1 MFQVL
6 VRTAGYADW
15 SRSDVHVAATR
26 CGDPIGVSLTAKL
39 QR

>member
-1 MFQVL
+1 VL

-15 SRSDVHVAATR
+15 SRSNVHVGATS
-26 CGDPIGVSLTAKL
+26 CGDPISVSLTAKL